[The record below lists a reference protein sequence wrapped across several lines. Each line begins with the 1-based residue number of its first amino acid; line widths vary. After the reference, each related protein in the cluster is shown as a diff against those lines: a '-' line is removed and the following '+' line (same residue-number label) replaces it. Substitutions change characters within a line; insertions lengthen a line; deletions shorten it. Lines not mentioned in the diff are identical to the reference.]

1 MKKIILSLAVI
12 AAISFTACSDDDG
25 DSAQN
30 TCQTCDLE
38 LFDIVISSQYCD
50 NGDGTMTVT
59 TEGQEE
65 VVSLEGQSFSA
76 FITDFELIGT
86 CN

>member
-12 AAISFTACSDDDG
+12 AAISFTACSDDD
-25 DSAQN
+25 DPQR
-30 TCQTCDLE
+30 TCQTCDLD
-38 LFDIVISSQYCD
+38 FFGAVISSQYCD

-59 TEGQEE
+59 IEGQEE
-65 VVSLEGQSFSA
+65 VVSLEGQSFSEFIAA
-76 FITDFELIGT
+76 FEEVGT